1 VWLHE
6 CICRA
11 PDGALQGHPGSGKV
25 SLLEDFIQNIVDRT
39 KANPKLFAETA
50 IIVAFDES
58 GGLYDSGFIQPL
70 DFFGDGPRMPMHV
83 ISPFST
89 GGRVVHS
96 YDDQASVLKFIER
109 NWSLNKISNRSRDNL
124 PNPVMSPEH
133 PWVPLNMP
141 AIGDLYDMF
150 DFSIA
155 SIVKN
160 EINNVKGRDP
170 RYQKTKLMAIAAI
183 IASKTFAL
191 VKPGAIFHQASG
203 RRGGSPWRGFL
214 LISNRFASMVAYR

>member
-70 DFFGDGPRMPMHV
+70 DFFGDGPRMRCLLSHRSPRADVWCIPMT
-83 ISPFST
+83 I
-89 GGRVVHS
+89 
-96 YDDQASVLKFIER
+96 
-109 NWSLNKISNRSRDNL
+109 
-124 PNPVMSPEH
+124 
-133 PWVPLNMP
+133 
-141 AIGDLYDMF
+141 
-150 DFSIA
+150 
-155 SIVKN
+155 
-160 EINNVKGRDP
+160 
-170 RYQKTKLMAIAAI
+170 
-183 IASKTFAL
+183 
-191 VKPGAIFHQASG
+191 
-203 RRGGSPWRGFL
+203 RR
-214 LISNRFASMVAYR
+214 RF

>member
-1 VWLHE
+1 
-6 CICRA
+6 
-11 PDGALQGHPGSGKV
+11 
-25 SLLEDFIQNIVDRT
+25 
-39 KANPKLFAETA
+39 
-50 IIVAFDES
+50 
-58 GGLYDSGFIQPL
+58 
-70 DFFGDGPRMPMHV
+70 
-83 ISPFST
+83 
-89 GGRVVHS
+89 
-96 YDDQASVLKFIER
+96 
-109 NWSLNKISNRSRDNL
+109 
-124 PNPVMSPEH
+124 
-133 PWVPLNMP
+133 MP